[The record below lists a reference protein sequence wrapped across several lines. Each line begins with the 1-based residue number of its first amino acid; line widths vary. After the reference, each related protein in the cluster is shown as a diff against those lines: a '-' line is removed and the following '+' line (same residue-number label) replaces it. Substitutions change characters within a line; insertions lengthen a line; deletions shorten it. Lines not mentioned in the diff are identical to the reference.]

1 MVYLMH
7 SKKHLSFTAI
17 RNMIAENLVTIK
29 DTRAANSS
37 NTIVDVMLSGL
48 ACMYYQ
54 SPSLLEFQ
62 RKMEK
67 KEQRNNLRSMFT
79 VQSLPTD
86 QGMRNI
92 IDQVDSETAFRPI
105 FKELFN
111 KLQRSKHL
119 EQYQTLPSKYLLN
132 VDGTQYY
139 SSDKVDCKH
148 CLVRGTK
155 NKQYNCH
162 QVLQGAIVKAGLR
175 QVIPVMPEEIR
186 AQDGEIKEDC
196 ETNAFKRFLT
206 KFRKDHDKL
215 GVIINADALY
225 ATTPIITTIHE
236 HKANYIFKI
245 EAANHKTLINNVE
258 LADKTKIETL
268 SLRKNKLIIQ
278 WINDVEL
285 FSSTKVRTNY
295 MEAWELVP
303 QKDGTNKSQYYG
315 KWITDLEITSN
326 NAKTLIDA
334 ARARWKIENECFN
347 SLKNHGYN
355 IEHNYGHGSNN
366 LCYNFYNFTLL
377 AFTMHQIHQLS
388 DKLFQEMRS
397 RFGRLG
403 SLWEEIRTMVHRFYF
418 SSMEALWEL
427 LAKDLDYEPPPR

>member
-1 MVYLMH
+1 MH
-7 SKKHLSFTAI
+7 CKKHLSFTAI
-17 RNMIAENLVTIK
+17 RNMITDNLATIK
-29 DTRAANSS
+29 DIRATNSS
-37 NTIVDVMLSGL
+37 NSIVDVMLSGL

-62 RKMEK
+62 RTMESR
-67 KEQRNNLRSMFT
+67 EQRNNLRSMFT
-79 VQSLPTD
+79 VQNLPSD
-86 QGMRNI
+86 QGMRNV
-92 IDQVDSETAFRPI
+92 IDQVDSETTFRPI

-111 KLQRSKHL
+111 TLQRGKHL
-119 EQYQTLPSKYLLN
+119 EQYQTLPGKYLLN

-139 SSDKVDCKH
+139 SSDKVSCKH

-155 NKQYNCH
+155 NNQYNCH

-186 AQDGEIKEDC
+186 AQDGEEKEDC
-196 ETNAFKRFLT
+196 ETNAFKRFLS

-215 GVIINADALY
+215 GIIINADALY
-225 ATTPIITTIHE
+225 ATTPVITTIHD

-245 EAANHKTLINNVE
+245 EAANHKTLINNIT
-258 LADKTKIETL
+258 LADKSKIETV

-278 WINDVEL
+278 WVNDVEL
-285 FSSTKVRTNY
+285 FSTTKVRTNY
-295 MEAWELVP
+295 MEAWEIVP

-315 KWITDLEITSN
+315 KWITDLEIRSD
-326 NAKTLIDA
+326 NAQTLIDA

-355 IEHNYGHGSNN
+355 IEHNYGHGSNH

-377 AFTMHQIHQLS
+377 AFTMHQIHQLT
-388 DKLFQEMRS
+388 DKLFQEMRA
-397 RFGRLG
+397 RFSRLG
-403 SLWEEIRTMVHRFYF
+403 ALWERIRNAVEFLFF
-418 SSMEALWEL
+418 SSMEMLWEVI
-427 LAKDLDYEPPPR
+427 AKKRDYEPPPR

>member
-1 MVYLMH
+1 
-7 SKKHLSFTAI
+7 
-17 RNMIAENLVTIK
+17 
-29 DTRAANSS
+29 
-37 NTIVDVMLSGL
+37 
-48 ACMYYQ
+48 
-54 SPSLLEFQ
+54 
-62 RKMEK
+62 
-67 KEQRNNLRSMFT
+67 
-79 VQSLPTD
+79 
-86 QGMRNI
+86 
-92 IDQVDSETAFRPI
+92 
-105 FKELFN
+105 
-111 KLQRSKHL
+111 
-119 EQYQTLPSKYLLN
+119 
-132 VDGTQYY
+132 
-139 SSDKVDCKH
+139 
-148 CLVRGTK
+148 
-155 NKQYNCH
+155 
-162 QVLQGAIVKAGLR
+162 
-175 QVIPVMPEEIR
+175 MPEEIR

-196 ETNAFKRFLT
+196 ETNAFKRFLA

-225 ATTPIITTIHE
+225 ATTPIITTIAD

-245 EAANHKTLINNVE
+245 EKANHKTLINNV
-258 LADKTKIETL
+258 ASGVKSKIETL

-278 WINDVEL
+278 WVNDVEL

-326 NAKTLIDA
+326 NARTLIDA

-347 SLKNHGYN
+347 SLKNNGYN

-377 AFTMHQIHQLS
+377 AFTMHQMHQLT

-418 SSMEALWEL
+418 LSMEALWEL

>member
-1 MVYLMH
+1 MH

-17 RNMIAENLVTIK
+17 RNMIAENLATIK
-29 DTRAANSS
+29 DTRAANNS

-92 IDQVDSETAFRPI
+92 IDQVDSETGFRPI
-105 FKELFN
+105 FKELFS
-111 KLQRSKHL
+111 KLQRGKHL
-119 EQYQTLPSKYLLN
+119 EQYQTLPGKYLLN

-139 SSDKVDCKH
+139 SSDKVSCKH
-148 CLVRGTK
+148 CLTRGTK
-155 NKQYNCH
+155 TKQYNCH

-196 ETNAFKRFLT
+196 ETNAFKRFLA

-225 ATTPIITTIHE
+225 ATTPIITTIAD

-245 EAANHKTLINNVE
+245 EKANHKTLINNVTS
-258 LADKTKIETL
+258 AVKSKIETL
-268 SLRKNKLIIQ
+268 SLRKNKLMIQ
-278 WINDVEL
+278 WVNDVEL
-285 FSSTKVRTNY
+285 FSSTEVRTNY

-303 QKDGTNKSQYYG
+303 QKDGSNKSQYYG
-315 KWITDLEITSN
+315 KWITDLEITSD
-326 NAKTLIDA
+326 NARTLIDA

-377 AFTMHQIHQLS
+377 AFAMHQIHQLT
-388 DKLFQEMRS
+388 DKLFQEMRC

>member
-1 MVYLMH
+1 
-7 SKKHLSFTAI
+7 
-17 RNMIAENLVTIK
+17 
-29 DTRAANSS
+29 
-37 NTIVDVMLSGL
+37 MLSGL

-92 IDQVDSETAFRPI
+92 IDQVDSETGFRPI
-105 FKELFN
+105 FKELFG
-111 KLQRSKHL
+111 KLQRGKHL
-119 EQYQTLPSKYLLN
+119 EQYQTLPGKYLLN

-139 SSDKVDCKH
+139 SSDKVSCKH
-148 CLVRGTK
+148 CLTRGAK

-186 AQDGEIKEDC
+186 VQDGEIKEDC

-225 ATTPIITTIHE
+225 AITPIITTIHE

-258 LADKTKIETL
+258 FADKTKIETL
-268 SLRKNKLIIQ
+268 SLRKNKLVIQ
-278 WINDVEL
+278 WVNDVKL
-285 FSSTKVRTNY
+285 FSSTKIRTNY

-303 QKDGTNKSQYYG
+303 QKDGSSKSQYYG
-315 KWITDLEITSN
+315 KWITDLEIKLD
-326 NAKTLIDA
+326 NAKNLIDA

-377 AFTMHQIHQLS
+377 AFTMHQIHQLT
-388 DKLFQEMRS
+388 DKLFQEIRS

-403 SLWEEIRTMVHRFYF
+403 SLWEEIRVMVHRFYF
-418 SSMEALWEL
+418 LSMEALWEL

>member
-1 MVYLMH
+1 MH
-7 SKKHLSFTAI
+7 SKKHLSFSAI
-17 RNMIAENLVTIK
+17 RNMIAENLAMIK

-92 IDQVDSETAFRPI
+92 IDQIDSETAFRQI

-111 KLQRSKHL
+111 KLQRGKHL
-119 EQYQTLPSKYLLN
+119 EQYQTLPGKYLLN

-139 SSDKVDCKH
+139 SSDKVDCQR

-196 ETNAFKRFLT
+196 ETNAFKRFLA

-225 ATTPIITTIHE
+225 ATTPIITTIAD

-245 EAANHKTLINNVE
+245 EKANHKTLINNV
-258 LADKTKIETL
+258 ASGVKSKIETL

-278 WINDVEL
+278 CVNDVEL

-326 NAKTLIDA
+326 NARTLIDA

-377 AFTMHQIHQLS
+377 AFTMHQMHQLT

-403 SLWEEIRTMVHRFYF
+403 SLWEELRTMVHRFYF

>member
-1 MVYLMH
+1 MH

-17 RNMIAENLVTIK
+17 RNVIAENFATIK
-29 DTRAANSS
+29 DFRAANSS
-37 NTIVDVMLSGL
+37 NSIVDTMLSGL
-48 ACMYYQ
+48 ACMYFQ
-54 SPSLLEFQ
+54 STSLLEFQ
-62 RKMEK
+62 RSMERR
-67 KEQRNNLRSMFT
+67 EQRNNLRSMFT
-79 VQSLPTD
+79 VENLPTD
-86 QGMRNI
+86 QGMRNV
-92 IDQVDSETAFRPI
+92 IDKVDSEIAFRPI

-111 KLQRSKHL
+111 KLQRGKHL
-119 EQYQTLPSKYLLN
+119 EQYQTLPGKYLLN

-139 SSDKVDCKH
+139 SSDNVSCKH
-148 CLVRGTK
+148 CLLRGNK

-196 ETNAFKRFLT
+196 ESNAFKRFLA

-215 GVIINADALY
+215 GIIINADALY
-225 ATTPIITTIHE
+225 ATTPVINTIHE

-245 EAANHKTLINNVE
+245 EEANHKTLINNITSAV
-258 LADKTKIETL
+258 KSKIETL
-268 SLRKNKLIIQ
+268 SLRKNKLVIQ
-278 WINDVEL
+278 WVNDVEL
-285 FSSTKVRTNY
+285 FSSTKVKTNY

-303 QKDGTNKSQYYG
+303 QKDGSNKSQYYG

-355 IEHNYGHGSNN
+355 IEHNYGHGSDN

-377 AFTMHQIHQLS
+377 AFTMHQIHQLT
-388 DKLFQEMRS
+388 DKLFQEMRAQFS
-397 RFGRLG
+397 RLG
-403 SLWEEIRTMVHRFYF
+403 CMWEKIRNTAELLFFESMDILWEFV
-418 SSMEALWEL
+418 AL
-427 LAKDLDYEPPPR
+427 KRDYDPPPR